1 MDFSETETNPTEN
14 MLDVNEQNDPVGD
27 RKKKKKK
34 EKNFRRLVNCKT
46 DQAPRR
52 WTVGCQSQSRY
63 KCDKE
68 I

>member
-52 WTVGCQSQSRY
+52 
-63 KCDKE
+63 
-68 I
+68 